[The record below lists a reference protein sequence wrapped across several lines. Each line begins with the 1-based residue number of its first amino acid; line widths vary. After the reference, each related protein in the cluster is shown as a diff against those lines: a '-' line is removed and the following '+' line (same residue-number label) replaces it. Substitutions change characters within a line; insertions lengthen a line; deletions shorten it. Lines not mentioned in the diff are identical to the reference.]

1 MTHTLQLTFL
11 GLCLFHLGNPVG
23 EPAQDLVDSATVYL
37 INALDVDLGT
47 PRESC
52 SGDAE
57 LYRHEP
63 MLTIDPEE
71 WAVVGE
77 SPETAL
83 EPVIDLSETR
93 VTILN
98 DMPTQW
104 VEAPRSDL
112 QFGSVPDGTEGA
124 GPPHELQWIAPLER
138 ILGEE
143 SLELRPECYNPLDD
157 NPCFTTEVEL
167 QGGLLTSSNIAQGSD
182 GPLPW
187 EFVSDPGHSPEWRQA
202 MTDTV
207 TLTFSQAPDVRLLLE
222 RADGQRQT
230 LVSLR
235 PFVQA
240 SIENRYVDS
249 VPPSETFLTHFRWF
263 YEVLKDRP
271 SRSSCLAPYDDRS
284 TPTLVMRTGVNAFC
298 PPASWGG

>member
-143 SLELRPECYNPLDD
+143 SLETPSRVLQPTRRQPLFHDGGRAPGRTSRELQHRARKRWPPPVGVRLRPWPLSRVAPGHDRYRD
-157 NPCFTTEVEL
+157 AHFFPGAQRPSPPGEGRRPATDPGFAAPL
-167 QGGLLTSSNIAQGSD
+167 RPGLDREPLCGYRSTVRD
-182 GPLPW
+182 LLDPLPLVLRGP
-187 EFVSDPGHSPEWRQA
+187 EGQAVEELLPG
-202 MTDTV
+202 
-207 TLTFSQAPDVRLLLE
+207 
-222 RADGQRQT
+222 
-230 LVSLR
+230 
-235 PFVQA
+235 
-240 SIENRYVDS
+240 S
-249 VPPSETFLTHFRWF
+249 V
-263 YEVLKDRP
+263 
-271 SRSSCLAPYDDRS
+271 
-284 TPTLVMRTGVNAFC
+284 
-298 PPASWGG
+298 